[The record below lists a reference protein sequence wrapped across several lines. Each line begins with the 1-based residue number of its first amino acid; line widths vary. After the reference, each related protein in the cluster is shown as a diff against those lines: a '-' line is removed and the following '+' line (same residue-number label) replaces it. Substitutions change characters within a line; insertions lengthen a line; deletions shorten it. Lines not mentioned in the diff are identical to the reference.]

1 VCGVILMRRM
11 VRLDIVA
18 KEDNLSGYEY
28 GRRENFEGEVYGQSS
43 KLYRL
48 GLGK

>member
-1 VCGVILMRRM
+1 MLVRRM

-18 KEDNLSGYEY
+18 KEDNLSGY
-28 GRRENFEGEVYGQSS
+28 GGRENYEGEIDGPSS
-43 KLYRL
+43 MLYRL

>member
-1 VCGVILMRRM
+1 MCGVILMRRM
-11 VRLDIVA
+11 ARLDIVA
-18 KEDNLSGYEY
+18 VEDNLSGY
-28 GRRENFEGEVYGQSS
+28 GGRENFEGEIDGQSS

>member
-1 VCGVILMRRM
+1 MRACGVMLMTRM

-18 KEDNLSGYEY
+18 KEDNLLGYR
-28 GRRENFEGEVYGQSS
+28 GRDHFEGEIDGQSS